1 MSQSARKETILP
13 FQTARGH
20 EPDAVTLDRSGNAII
35 ALLGKAAEGVQV
47 NQERANATVQRLTNE
62 TKAAEDRVRQLEVE
76 IQHCKDRALRA
87 EGWLLQICKEVEAK
101 FSIRNA
107 EATTADSGWAFVS

>member
-20 EPDAVTLDRSGNAII
+20 EPDAVTLDRSGDAIV
-35 ALLGKAAEGVQV
+35 ALLGKAAEAAQI
-47 NQERANATVQRLTNE
+47 NEERAKAEVQRLSNE
-62 TKAAEDRVRQLEVE
+62 TQAAEDRVRQLEVQ

-87 EGWLLQICKEVEAK
+87 EGWLLQIHKEVEAK
-101 FSIRNA
+101 FSFRNA
-107 EATTADSGWAFVS
+107 EPT